1 MKVGILG
8 DGITSLTLAKA
19 LVNADIYV
27 DVISNNSKRIIN
39 KSQTIGITKSNI
51 EFFNKKIL
59 NINKLSWQIKNIEIF
74 TDKLVNQKILDFS
87 NNKKTLFSII
97 KNYQLYDLLDK
108 NLRNNKM
115 FKRKK
120 KFTNNNNYQIIINC
134 DYNSSISKK
143 IFYKKIEKFYHS
155 AAYTSSIKHKK
166 ILNNNT
172 AIQIFSDFGPIAF
185 LPISKNETS
194 IVYSLK
200 KNSNLTD
207 DKILDLIRKHNPKY
221 SIVKINKIQKFNL
234 SLSNLR
240 NYHHKNIL
248 AFGDLLHKIH
258 PLAGQGFN
266 MTIRDIKQLL
276 KIMNSRIDLGLE
288 INSTVCLEFEKLTR
302 HKNYLF
308 SSGIDFIYEFF
319 NFERKIKNKKLS
331 KAIKFFGKNKFLNKF
346 LTKFAN
352 EGIII

>member
-27 DVISNNSKRIIN
+27 DVISNDSKRIIN

-74 TDKLVNQKILDFS
+74 TDSLADEKILDFK
-87 NNKKTLFSII
+87 NDKKTLFSII

-120 KFTNNNNYQIIINC
+120 GFLNNNDYQIIINC

-143 IFYKKIEKFYHS
+143 IFYKKIEKFYDS
-155 AAYTSSIKHKK
+155 TAYTTSIKHKK
-166 ILNNNT
+166 ILNNNI
-172 AIQIFSDFGPIAF
+172 AIQIFSNFGPIAF

-207 DKILDLIRKHNPKY
+207 DNILDLIRKHNPKY
-221 SIVKINKIQKFNL
+221 SIIKINKIQKFNL
-234 SLSNLR
+234 TLSNLR
-240 NYHHKNIL
+240 VYHHKNIL

-266 MTIRDIKQLL
+266 MTIRDIRQLL
-276 KIMNSRIDLGLE
+276 KIINSRIDLGLE
-288 INSTVCLEFEKLTR
+288 INSAVCLEFEKLTR

-308 SSGIDFIYEFF
+308 SNGIDFVYEFF
-319 NFERKIKNKKLS
+319 SFERKIKNKKLS